1 MAQPKKEVNKQATL
15 KRVLAYMIKNYKW
28 RFMAV
33 FVLILIAALCMVRF
47 SLFMQ
52 TLIDSYVTPLLA
64 AKNPDFSGLAHA
76 IFQLIII
83 GIIGVAS
90 TYTYN
95 RLMVYVGQGTMR
107 HIRINLFT
115 HMESLP
121 IKYFDTHAHGDI
133 MSIYTNDV
141 DTLRQLIGQS
151 IPQVVNS
158 SFSILTTFVS
168 MLVLNVPLSAM
179 SVFMVIVLL
188 YVARKIAAQSS
199 KYFHDQQNDLGRVN
213 GFIEEMMDGQ
223 KVVKVFN
230 HEERAKEDFRKLN
243 QELRESATNANI
255 FANIL
260 MPVSANIGHFSYVLC
275 AMLGAVLALNGYAGL
290 TLGTLVSFLA
300 LNRGF
305 TNPITQISQQ
315 INSVVMAMAGAD
327 RVFQLLDAES
337 ELDEGYVELVNAK
350 EDAAGNL
357 QEVKESTGTWAWK
370 HPHEDG
376 TVTYHKQEG
385 RVTFTDVTFGYND
398 DKMVLHDINLFAE
411 PGQKIAFVGS
421 TGAGKTTITNLI
433 NRFYDI
439 QEGKIHYDGINI
451 RKIKKADLRRSL
463 GIVLQDTHLFTGTV
477 MDNIRYGR
485 LNASDEECIEAAKLA
500 NAHDFIKRLPE
511 GYNTILTGDGS
522 NLSQGQRQLLAIARA
537 AVANPP
543 ALILDEATSSI
554 DTRTEVHVQEGMD
567 ALMKGRTTFVIA
579 HRLSTVRNADCIMV
593 LEQGRII
600 ERGNH
605 DELIAQK
612 ARYYQLY
619 TGNAISE

>member
-1 MAQPKKEVNKQATL
+1 MAQPKKEVNKQVTL
-15 KRVLAYMIKNYKW
+15 KRVLAYVIKNYKW

-64 AKNPDFSGLAHA
+64 AKIPDFSGLAHA

-107 HIRINLFT
+107 RIRIDLFT

-223 KVVKVFN
+223 KVIKVFN

-370 HPHEDG
+370 HPHEDD

-537 AVANPP
+537 AVDNPP